1 MHIDAIQPGQ
11 KCLVVD
17 DLLATGGTA
26 KAMAQL
32 VEKLGGEVVD
42 MLFMIELAGLEGR
55 KFLEG
60 YRVDSASSTESKN
73 TVFGSFIQIVMK
85 ARGCQLAVPFFCV

>member
-1 MHIDAIQPGQ
+1 MTISVDYDLEYGKATLEMHIDAIEPGQ

-32 VEKLGGEVVD
+32 VEKLSGEVVD
-42 MLFMIELAGLEGR
+42 MLFMIELAGLHGR
-55 KFLEG
+55 EFLKD
-60 YRVDSASSTESKN
+60 YRVDS
-73 TVFGSFIQIVMK
+73 V
-85 ARGCQLAVPFFCV
+85 LAFEGK